1 MAAKS
6 RENVQKAA
14 LKIIKEE
21 EAGKLINDEE
31 IKNRA
36 IEAAEQT
43 GIVFI
48 DEIDKVTNKMNM
60 EAAASREELARL
72 TAAD

>member
-1 MAAKS
+1 MAPPGLEDMTNQLKS
-6 RENVQKAA
+6 MFSNMNRLQKVEKNVCKAA

-36 IEAAEQT
+36 MKQQ
-43 GIVFI
+43 
-48 DEIDKVTNKMNM
+48 NKPVLFLLM
-60 EAAASREELARL
+60 R
-72 TAAD
+72 